1 MKAAWQDLVIESVV
15 FEGQCKFDNLCKV
28 VKKFRD
34 EWKEV
39 EALAR
44 SCRKHPR
51 QSSPKEADT
60 LSSRK
65 RKTRE
70 ETAAVESESSS
81 KRAAVT
87 TGSAQGCPPQGQ
99 FTPLEVSTLLSAMS
113 QPQARPDQV
122 HDGLDGALLLHLMAG
137 AGACIPSMQQQ
148 LQASVWQNLVS
159 NSGLAQMNAALPA
172 GTPAGITTDPTAPR
186 QPPPPS
192 ATSLATA
199 GTTGNGG
206 VSLVTG
212 DPLVSLFVKSGC

>member
-1 MKAAWQDLVIESVV
+1 
-15 FEGQCKFDNLCKV
+15 
-28 VKKFRD
+28 
-34 EWKEV
+34 
-39 EALAR
+39 
-44 SCRKHPR
+44 
-51 QSSPKEADT
+51 
-60 LSSRK
+60 
-65 RKTRE
+65 
-70 ETAAVESESSS
+70 
-81 KRAAVT
+81 
-87 TGSAQGCPPQGQ
+87 
-99 FTPLEVSTLLSAMS
+99 MS